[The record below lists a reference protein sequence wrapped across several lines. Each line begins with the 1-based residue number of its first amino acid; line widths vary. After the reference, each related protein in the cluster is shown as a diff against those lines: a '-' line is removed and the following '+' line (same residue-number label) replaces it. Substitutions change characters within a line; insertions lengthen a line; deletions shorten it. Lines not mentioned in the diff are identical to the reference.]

1 MSSNEIPKDYD
12 HTTEEEL
19 QNLWQKDN
27 TYRFIGDGTKPTYII
42 DTPPPYPTGK
52 LHMGHVLNWVYMDI
66 IARYK
71 RMNNFDV
78 LFPQGWDCHG
88 LPTEVKVEEIH
99 EIKKNDVPRETFREY
114 CIDLTHLQLLNYYF

>member
-42 DTPPPYPTGK
+42 DTPPP
-52 LHMGHVLNWVYMDI
+52 
-66 IARYK
+66 
-71 RMNNFDV
+71 
-78 LFPQGWDCHG
+78 
-88 LPTEVKVEEIH
+88 
-99 EIKKNDVPRETFREY
+99 
-114 CIDLTHLQLLNYYF
+114 